1 MPSSF
6 IAGRLTALG
15 RPVKSGAGCKRA
27 SNWRRYWKR
36 AGKGRRPSRSCCGV
50 GTAARDTAV
59 KKKIGQLL
67 LSYGAPREA
76 ADVFRDVVRTDD
88 RDADAYAGLGEAEL
102 ALENYQEARDAFQ
115 KALQSESIG
124 RKRARGSSI

>member
-1 MPSSF
+1 MQARF
-6 IAGRLTALG
+6 ELAALLE
-15 RPVKSGAGCKRA
+15 KSGQKTQAIAELLAA
-27 SNWRRYWKR
+27 S
-36 AGKGRRPSRSCCGV
+36 G
-50 GTAARDTAV
+50 AAHDPTM

-76 ADVFRDVVRTDD
+76 ADVFRDMVRTDD

-115 KALQSESIG
+115 KALDRNPSDEASKKQLGVESSRSWRWI
-124 RKRARGSSI
+124 RTRAD